1 MENKTH
7 DKSQTPGSG
16 FTAIPSALSG
26 CFEIIP
32 ASYHDERGK
41 FVKIF
46 NSLTFDKLGIESNFV
61 ESFYTVSGSRV
72 LRGMH
77 FQLPPSDHA
86 KLVYCISGAVM
97 DVGVDLRKS
106 SPTFGNYASFE
117 LNHKLS
123 NAVYLPRG
131 FAHGFYVREEP
142 AIVAYAVTSHY
153 DPERDSGI
161 GWNSFGMVWP
171 DLDPVISKRDAAL
184 IPFKNFKSPF
194 Y

>member
-7 DKSQTPGSG
+7 GEPQTLKNE
-16 FTAIPSALSG
+16 FQVIHSALEG

-32 ASYHDERGK
+32 PTYHDERGRL
-41 FVKIF
+41 VKIF
-46 NSLTFDKLGIESNFV
+46 NSSTFDKFGIESNFV

-97 DVGVDLRKS
+97 DVGVDLRKN

-117 LNHKLS
+117 INNKLS

-131 FAHGFYVREEP
+131 VAHGFYVREAP
-142 AIVAYAVTSHY
+142 AIVVYAVTSHY

-161 GWNSFGMVWP
+161 SWNSFGMTWP
-171 DLDPVISKRDAAL
+171 DINPVISKRDAQL
-184 IPFKNFKSPF
+184 IPFNSFKSPF
-194 Y
+194 S